1 MSAAWRSISCMFDL
15 CRLLLLLLFL
25 LLLLL
30 LPPTWS
36 FIPNFHQP
44 NILSSI
50 VVFSHHLNLIQYTQ
64 VPEDFLHLTFPTAE
78 LPSPSVGL
86 VLKQDAITAAQN

>member
-1 MSAAWRSISCMFDL
+1 MFDL

-36 FIPNFHQP
+36 LIPNFHQP

-86 VLKQDAITAAQN
+86 VLKQDAITAAEN

>member
-1 MSAAWRSISCMFDL
+1 MSAAWRSNSCVFDL
-15 CRLLLLLLFL
+15 CRLLLLL
-25 LLLLL
+25 
-30 LPPTWS
+30 
-36 FIPNFHQP
+36 IPNFHQP